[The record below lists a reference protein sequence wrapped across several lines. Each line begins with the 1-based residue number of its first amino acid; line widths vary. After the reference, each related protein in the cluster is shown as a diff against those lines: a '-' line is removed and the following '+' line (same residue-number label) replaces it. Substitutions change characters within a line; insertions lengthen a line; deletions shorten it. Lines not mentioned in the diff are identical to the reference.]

1 MSPASSRASS
11 DRRGTGRDRAARPA
25 FIGASRAGASL
36 RQESRSDSR
45 VACHDRGAPAGVRT
59 SRPMIVADEL
69 EADWARVRVVQAV
82 GDEATYGGQNTD
94 GSRSVRHFLSPMRE
108 MGAATRQ
115 MLETAAARTWDV
127 DVSQVRA
134 RNHHVVH
141 AATGRT
147 LGYGQLAAA
156 ARDLP
161 VPRPEALTLKRPEE
175 FRYIGKDMPIIDLV
189 EMTSGR
195 AGYGIDVRLP
205 GMKYA
210 VIARPPVYGGRVDSY
225 DEAPASQWPASSAS

>member
-1 MSPASSRASS
+1 
-11 DRRGTGRDRAARPA
+11 
-25 FIGASRAGASL
+25 
-36 RQESRSDSR
+36 
-45 VACHDRGAPAGVRT
+45 
-59 SRPMIVADEL
+59 MIVADEL

-175 FRYIGKDMPIIDLV
+175 VRYIGKDMPIIDLV